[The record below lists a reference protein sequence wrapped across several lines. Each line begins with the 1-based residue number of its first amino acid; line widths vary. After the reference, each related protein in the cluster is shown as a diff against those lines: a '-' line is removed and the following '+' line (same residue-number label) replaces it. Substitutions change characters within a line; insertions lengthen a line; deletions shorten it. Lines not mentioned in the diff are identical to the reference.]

1 MEDLFILPLVI
12 FGIIV
17 FFITIYSI
25 FMMYKGFKN
34 ARTALIISRTPDSD
48 IVDTRT
54 GFVELKGKVETIGNR
69 FLLTPIERKKAVYYH
84 SKVQKYVSSGG
95 PGPGSGHHWSTI
107 WNMTDGVEFL
117 LSDGTA
123 KVKVDPNEA
132 KVEISWTDDMEFSSY
147 EMPNVMNRFLQSSG
161 FIEPDEI
168 GRFFGRLRF
177 MEQYLSEGDEVYV
190 IGNAEDRGLEKEL
203 DKDLEVIPFTIGGL
217 SRKRPFL
224 ITDHPEGQFFS
235 LLILR
240 SIGCFFASI
249 FLLAFPIGWVI
260 MLLSFVG

>member
-1 MEDLFILPLVI
+1 MEEFLILPLTI

-17 FFITIYSI
+17 LFITLYSVY
-25 FMMYKGFKN
+25 MTYKGVIY
-34 ARTALIISRTPDSD
+34 ARTAFIISRTPNSD

-54 GFVELKGKVETIGNR
+54 GFVELKGKVETIDNR
-69 FLLTPIERKKAVYYH
+69 SLLTPIERRKAVYYH
-84 SKVQKYVSSGG
+84 SKVQKYVSDAGTD
-95 PGPGSGHHWSTI
+95 PGHHWSTI
-107 WNMTDGVEFL
+107 WNMSDGVEFL

-123 KVKVDPNEA
+123 KVKVDPNDA
-132 KVEISWTDDMEFSSY
+132 KVEISWNDEMEFSSY
-147 EMPNVMNRFLQSSG
+147 EMPNIMNRFLHSSG

-168 GRFFGRLRF
+168 GRFSGKLRF
-177 MEQYLSEGDEVYV
+177 IEQYIAEGDEVFI

-203 DKDLEVIPFTIGGL
+203 ERDLEVIPFTIGGL

-240 SIGCFFASI
+240 SIGCFFVSI
-249 FLLAFPIGWVI
+249 FLLAFPVGWVI
-260 MLLSFVG
+260 MLLSSIG